1 MQSVVTM
8 IIFYGWSFIFFC
20 SDEWCCRAGWC
31 LCVCFCSKLNFC
43 AHSANSAPLGLF
55 YSKLTLCYQKYL
67 RNSSNK
73 MELKAF
79 LQTRYNPTTVKPMSI
94 LSTQYYWERSEEIHT
109 LPLQTGI
116 KSLNCQHNLDP
127 NRMLEVKLYNEFLF
141 WD

>member
-1 MQSVVTM
+1 
-8 IIFYGWSFIFFC
+8 
-20 SDEWCCRAGWC
+20 
-31 LCVCFCSKLNFC
+31 
-43 AHSANSAPLGLF
+43 
-55 YSKLTLCYQKYL
+55 
-67 RNSSNK
+67 

-94 LSTQYYWERSEEIHT
+94 LSTQYYWERSEETHT

-116 KSLNCQHNLDP
+116 KSLKSQQNLDP